1 MGVNKLYF
9 HADSDSEMLTFY
21 WHNTPKQVKLN
32 KLFILFSLYFLGQFL
47 NFFRIRIQNKICTP
61 IMAQT
66 TQKRSNIC
74 MLCRIDV
81 LQEYPTAHNQPIDI
95 QKVGVF
101 CRIDD

>member
-1 MGVNKLYF
+1 
-9 HADSDSEMLTFY
+9 
-21 WHNTPKQVKLN
+21 
-32 KLFILFSLYFLGQFL
+32 
-47 NFFRIRIQNKICTP
+47 
-61 IMAQT
+61 MAQT